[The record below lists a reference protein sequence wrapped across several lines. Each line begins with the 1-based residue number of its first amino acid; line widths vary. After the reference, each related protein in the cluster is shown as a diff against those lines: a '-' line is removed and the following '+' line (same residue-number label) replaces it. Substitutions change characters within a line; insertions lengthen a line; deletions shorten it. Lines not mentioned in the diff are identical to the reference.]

1 MTDEFTNTIVL
12 QQPAKS
18 GVDTEGRPVLKGPME
33 ETEIELVSQERL
45 EKLLSEEGNR
55 RKELEAVATDE
66 DGVLGRRLH
75 DDTFVIVDKTE
86 VQAAIASPDEN
97 QVLEDA
103 GVVLGEE
110 NAAGELSLVSTIVL
124 NRMLHKDVEPEPEEE
139 PINEELAN
147 FKNSG
152 FDPYNSS

>member
-18 GVDTEGRPVLKGPME
+18 GVDDKGRPVCDGPME
-33 ETEIELVSQERL
+33 ETEIELVSSQRL
-45 EKLLSEEGNR
+45 RTLLSEDGNR
-55 RKELEAVATDE
+55 RKDLEAIATDE
-66 DGVLGRRLH
+66 EGVLGRRVH
-75 DDTFVIVDKTE
+75 DDTFVIVDKKE
-86 VQAAIASPDEN
+86 VQAAIAKPDEN
-97 QVLEDA
+97 QVLDEA

-110 NAAGELSLVSTIVL
+110 NASGELSLVSTVVL
-124 NRMLHKDVEPEPEEE
+124 NRMLGKDKPPDPVDE
-139 PINEELAN
+139 PIAEELAN